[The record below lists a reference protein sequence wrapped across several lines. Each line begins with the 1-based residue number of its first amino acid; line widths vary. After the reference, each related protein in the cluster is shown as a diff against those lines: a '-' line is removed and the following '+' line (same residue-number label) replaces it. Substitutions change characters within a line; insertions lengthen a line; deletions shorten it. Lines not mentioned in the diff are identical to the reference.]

1 MQLKETMEEFKE
13 KAKRAENKTALYG
26 EDIDLSIYS
35 LPQEEEN
42 ISSLSSLPADLQE
55 IAKSSGIDVQEKE
68 RSGSYIQL
76 DQSTIYSRVNEIYK
90 GQLEIISINDALLKY
105 PEIANEYFWKTLPVD
120 QDKYT
125 AFSELHSK
133 NGYFIRV
140 FKGQHV
146 EIPIQACLLLKE
158 NSSVQNVHNIIIME
172 EGSSAQIITGCAV
185 HPKVDEGIHIGI
197 SEFFIKNGAMLTFTM
212 IHNWSENFHV
222 RPRSGAIVDD
232 NGKFINNYVL
242 LKPVKSVQMFPIA
255 TLKGDNSHAKFNSLM
270 YGLKNSK
277 IDVGSKI
284 VLSGNNS
291 SGEAI
296 SRAIANESSIINARG
311 SLVSVNNNTRAHLDC
326 RGILLSEKAII
337 YAVPELLADG
347 TPKADLS
354 HEAAIG
360 PISDEEVEYLMSRGV
375 SRDDAISLIT
385 SGFMDVKILGLP
397 DQLENYINELVKLTA
412 KESL

>member
-1 MQLKETMEEFKE
+1 
-13 KAKRAENKTALYG
+13 
-26 EDIDLSIYS
+26 
-35 LPQEEEN
+35 
-42 ISSLSSLPADLQE
+42 
-55 IAKSSGIDVQEKE
+55 
-68 RSGSYIQL
+68 
-76 DQSTIYSRVNEIYK
+76 
-90 GQLEIISINDALLKY
+90 
-105 PEIANEYFWKTLPVD
+105 
-120 QDKYT
+120 
-125 AFSELHSK
+125 
-133 NGYFIRV
+133 
-140 FKGQHV
+140 
-146 EIPIQACLLLKE
+146 
-158 NSSVQNVHNIIIME
+158 
-172 EGSSAQIITGCAV
+172 
-185 HPKVDEGIHIGI
+185 
-197 SEFFIKNGAMLTFTM
+197 
-212 IHNWSENFHV
+212 
-222 RPRSGAIVDD
+222 
-232 NGKFINNYVL
+232 
-242 LKPVKSVQMFPIA
+242 
-255 TLKGDNSHAKFNSLM
+255 
-270 YGLKNSK
+270 KNSK

-311 SLVSVNNNTRAHLDC
+311 SLISVNNNTRAHLDC